1 MRKKQVIRTESY
13 VTKNGQLVRFDD
25 LTLEEKR
32 IAAMDCNGRKE
43 RSVQSRGNER
53 AEKSA
58 SFTLPRPRSNRL
70 LEG

>member
-32 IAAMDCNGRKE
+32 IAATERRRRTVGGSVPGVEFYGKKE
-43 RSVQSRGNER
+43 SDADARHAAGE
-53 AEKSA
+53 
-58 SFTLPRPRSNRL
+58 
-70 LEG
+70 